1 MVKSMIRML
10 LVTSVVL
17 VRVCLGGQVA
27 ATNDSDFAAL
37 SGGTVASFVVVED
50 DQRIPLRVE
59 LKSRELAGGQLE
71 IVPVVTNA
79 TSAPIAFQRVVLFER
94 VALPPPSPVGR
105 DMHAI
110 GLDSVP
116 LLASAPIERENFL
129 AASHPDRTFPFVI
142 AVLPLPPDA
151 ANVVAPNV
159 RIEGTVVASLR
170 AEWTSEATYVGISFH
185 GTEQR
190 LIPGASL
197 TLPSIWLSRGGAD
210 DDLLTHLDALFR
222 TIWTRSGREPPVL
235 PAIDSIAI
243 DAAPLA
249 IAVEPVELS
258 YGGNFPLPRF
268 GAPGWPL
275 DLMRTLGDASHPELW
290 VTSTEGAARIAVL
303 SNDVQSKVL
312 GVSARELGLAGS
324 SAYVVREGDR
334 ELGEFGSRFGVI
346 ASPGTRRLLD
356 VEPSKSNA
364 HRPLAYRFISPASA
378 DSVTVSAE
386 PPRDELDAL
395 SRTKATL
402 DQSGIV
408 LIDLPGGD
416 SIEALPASI
425 AEFLLPQFAVQKVTT
440 RASTPSSDSEKYTK
454 QAANAEWVFGLP
466 PVPQDAASWLVSFEA
481 GFLAT
486 PFQPRVVDGMPGARA
501 FAVFTFPGVLVVTLG
516 LGDQALDQVAKNV
529 TDLRT
534 LNDAIA
540 KVVQATQA
548 VRLSR
553 EPSGLVKAFGRYP
566 RWRTEDLV
574 PGDPIVNMRWTSI
587 APLGSSRRLVS
598 LPVEPGGALITE
610 DVLEFIGPLT
620 FALDL
625 PSPFDRPFLG
635 VVRRM
640 EGDGELTLHFDGR
653 PLTRLARTPRD
664 RGRWVEEL
672 YVLRPEDFPGQV
684 RVALSFEPSA
694 GIGRIAR
701 ATFFAPRKVGGLALG
716 FVAPSGLAPGPASI
730 ATSQRFDGS
739 PLMFGGEAHEN
750 GFTMLA
756 GSRLEFAL
764 SEKQRFRRL
773 QLKATAP
780 EGEPEQGGGWLIVTI
795 DGEEAGRYDLRP
807 GRPEAVSVRIEKGSM
822 KSIRFDV
829 EARTSKFERG
839 SVLLL
844 DPRVE

>member
-1 MVKSMIRML
+1 MVESMIRKL
-10 LVTSVVL
+10 LVSWLVL
-17 VRVCLGGQVA
+17 VRWCLGGQVPA
-27 ATNDSDFAAL
+27 PNEADFAAL
-37 SGGTVASFVVVED
+37 SAGTVASFVVAEG

-59 LKSRELAGGQLE
+59 LESRELPGGHLE
-71 IVPVVTNA
+71 IIPLVTNA
-79 TSAPIAFQRVVLFER
+79 TSAPIAFQRIVLFER
-94 VALPPPSPVGR
+94 VALPAPSPVGR

-116 LLASAPIERENFL
+116 MLAAAPIERENFL
-129 AASHPDRTFPFVI
+129 AAAHPDRTFPFVL
-142 AVLPLPPDA
+142 AALPLPPDA

-159 RIEGTVVASLR
+159 RIEGTLVAHFQ
-170 AEWTSEATYVGISFH
+170 AEWTSEATYVGISFQ
-185 GTEQR
+185 GSEQR

-210 DDLLTHLDALFR
+210 GDLLAHLESLFR
-222 TIWTRSGREPPVL
+222 AMWTRSGLKPPAV
-235 PAIDSIAI
+235 PAIESLTI

-249 IAVEPVELS
+249 IDVEQVELS
-258 YGGNFPLPRF
+258 YGGGFAMPHF
-268 GAPGWPL
+268 GASGWPL
-275 DLMRTLGDASHPELW
+275 DLLRTLGDASHPELW
-290 VTSTEGAARIAVL
+290 VTSTDGTARIAVL
-303 SNDVQSKVL
+303 SHDVQSKVL
-312 GVSARELGLAGS
+312 GVSARELGLPS
-324 SAYVVREGDR
+324 SSVYLVREGDR
-334 ELGEFGSRFGVI
+334 DIGEFGSRFGVI

-356 VEPSKSNA
+356 VSPAKSGA
-364 HRPLAYRFISPASA
+364 SRPIAYRFISPASG
-378 DSVTVSAE
+378 DSVSVSAE
-386 PPRDELDAL
+386 LPRDDLDAL
-395 SRTKATL
+395 ARARATL

-408 LIDLPGGD
+408 LIDLPGGN
-416 SIEALPASI
+416 SIETLPSSI
-425 AEFLLPQFAVQKVTT
+425 AEFLLPQFAVQRVMT
-440 RASTPSSDSEKYTK
+440 RATVPNADTEKYTK
-454 QAANAEWVFGLP
+454 QAANAEWVFGLS

-516 LGDQALDQVAKNV
+516 LGDQGLDQVAKNLS
-529 TDLRT
+529 DLRT

-548 VRLSR
+548 VRLAR
-553 EPSGLVKAFGRYP
+553 EPTGLVKAFARYP

-574 PGDPIVNMRWTSI
+574 PGDPIVNMRWASI

-640 EGDGELTLHFDGR
+640 EGDGELTLHYDGR
-653 PLTRLARTPRD
+653 PLTRLARTSRD

-716 FVAPSGLAPGPASI
+716 FVSPSGLAPGPASI

-739 PLMFGGEAHEN
+739 PLSFGGEAHEN

-756 GSRLEFAL
+756 GSSLEFAL

-807 GRPEAVSVRIEKGSM
+807 GRPEPVNVRIEKGSM
-822 KSIRFDV
+822 KSIRFEI

-839 SVLLL
+839 TVLLL